1 MKRLFTKFLAMA
13 LTAAMLIE
21 LLPAVN
27 AAAENAVDVS
37 DGYADSHVVGE
48 VNEERTETGKRFRLA
63 DGSYAAVE
71 YGAPVHYADTD
82 GNWQDIDNTLALQN
96 ADRAASVRTY
106 ESVNGTHEKD
116 FAANLSNGFLF
127 SSSSG
132 GRRVSMFLRDPLTA
146 QSSISSERF
155 NTATAQI
162 SYPADKQAVAVQ
174 SAHSAAETEKERLAR
189 ETTPSRISAEVLY
202 QNVFSNVDLQYEI
215 FSYHVKESIVLNR
228 KCDSYA
234 FDFYLDLQG
243 LTPALQDDGSV
254 FLLDGEKIVYYL
266 PAPYMF
272 DDSGA
277 ESDAVSYTLS
287 EQATGTWKLTVTAD
301 KGWIE
306 AEDRAFPVTIDPTLI
321 DNSSTS
327 EFQGDTVASLTDE
340 PVSNKN
346 NIACGYHPTNGRM
359 EAYFKLTDFP
369 TVPEGCTLAR
379 AYVGLYQND
388 FRSSIGDGTGGK
400 LCLYMQAN
408 TTYAPMNSSLTWATR
423 PSYGEVLDYVDT
435 DYWNVDSTVLW
446 DITPAAKGWYD
457 GTMPNYGLAM
467 TSNGNTSTKCRAW
480 FSYFRVSF
488 IVSYR
493 NVNGIEPY
501 YTYQTLGLGNA
512 GTAYLSDFTGQLT
525 LAKTVCSYSSTVNPF
540 SLSLYYNSGYAASGA
555 AYHVP
560 EKLGLNMRLG
570 SGVGMNVVQKMEKVA
585 LQNDFSTGK
594 TDTYLQYTDGDG
606 TVHYFAKDGNDW
618 KDEDGLGLK
627 ATEYSAGSFRV
638 TDDNGNRMD
647 FAGGYL
653 SLLRDANGNEI
664 QILYSSKQITS
675 VVQKNKGGSA
685 ITIATFTY
693 DSSYYLT
700 KITDAIGNEY
710 TPGYTNGMLTSLK
723 RGGTTIAQYGMG
735 SDRRM
740 TYAYDAEAEYGVAFT
755 YANKKISSY
764 YEITSA
770 STASRPGA
778 VVAVSH
784 PEDGRTI
791 YRDYGA
797 DRTESSDDILTAY
810 VFDYAGRTV
819 NAYTTDPGHNI
830 LGASAAVYSGAGT
843 TDKTNN
849 RTLRTATLGAVEA
862 NLLRNG
868 SFEFDTPAW
877 TFQSGSGSLSAG
889 SAGARTGQKGFV
901 GSATADTTMTASFQ
915 TDNLSANRRYT
926 LSGYVKTTSAT
937 GFLGD
942 GIYLKVTAPSG
953 TAWTSEKLNVKT
965 SSGIDS
971 GWTRLSVNFTAPA
984 TGSYTVSVVADGLTG
999 SFYADDLQLEQ
1010 GETPSTLNL
1019 LRNADMQVENDGWS
1033 LHTRAAFCNGIG
1045 LPQEVS
1051 GAYSLR
1057 IYGDAYTNCEA
1068 YQEVAINL
1076 PGTQTYVL
1084 SGWAKALSLPDNV
1097 KKNDDPAQDL
1107 EKQFGL
1113 RAILTYTDG
1122 STEYHYTAFNP
1133 DVRGWQFASCTIV
1146 PKQTGKTVRTI
1157 RVVCAYEKNCNTAY
1171 FDNLSLTRE
1180 VAQTM
1185 HYDADGNLVSVKST
1199 GKKEETAA
1207 FENGNLISVNTGGSG
1222 TFTYTYDGNH
1232 NVTRA
1237 SNGVIRQDYTYD
1249 SMGNVTGTS
1258 LKADSG
1264 SGSALTSSAT
1274 YTNGGNLLASATD
1287 GTGQT
1292 LTYAYGTA
1300 LSKMTGQATSVTDA
1314 QGNSILSNYNDLGR
1328 ITQKTFANDGKL
1340 QYTYNKGLLTD
1351 VTRTADEA
1359 GQSIACDYD
1368 AFGNLTAVRIG
1379 GLLLA
1384 SYQYAAKNGQLTK
1397 QVYGNGQEVTFT
1409 YDRLGR
1415 TSTASYSGGRTLTYA
1430 YNGDGQ
1436 LYSIRDDAGT
1446 EATTDDV
1453 TYFYTYDSLKRAIAC
1468 RICRGI
1474 EQVLSVRWEYDDS
1487 SRIKTQAWQMGQQS
1501 YSESYTYSTKDGS
1514 LTSVS
1519 MNGGSLQLG
1528 YDALS
1533 RLSTAGNGVYTRNY
1547 TYRGIS
1553 TSQTTTQVEKL
1564 RYMGLNGALSGLTYN
1579 YIYNPLGNIASV
1591 TSGGSTSSYTYD
1603 AMGQL
1608 TAASLPGMQYAYT
1621 YDGAGNLRTVT
1632 RGETTSTY
1640 TYGNAS
1646 WKDLLTAFNGEKI
1659 VYEGQTM
1666 DEDGNVTGAPVSGNP
1681 IRYYNG
1687 TPWNF
1692 SWAEGRSLKTAE
1704 SSTPE
1709 RDISMEFSY
1718 DADGLRIEK
1727 RVTKTVYEMTA
1738 EHTYTDTVIAPTCTE
1753 AGYTVHT
1760 CECGD
1765 SYTDTE
1771 VPALGHDYAA
1781 SNTPGLLAC
1790 TRCEALLE
1798 HSEHSYTETVVA
1810 PTCTEA
1816 GYTLH
1821 TCECGDSYR
1830 ENEIAA
1836 LGHKFVRGAIVP
1848 PTCTEDGY
1856 RNFRCS
1862 RCGERKI
1869 VTIPALGHDIVNN
1882 KCTRCGYVG
1891 GATLPTVPPSQGEIM
1906 GLEEPTEPEVPLQNE
1921 PDEPTDDTLEEPE
1934 TPDTPPTET
1943 TPLHR
1948 GAATEIEEIHQY
1960 IYAGGKLL
1968 RETISDGT
1976 TTKTL
1981 DFTYDNV
1988 GMPYSLIYN
1997 NGTTTTTYYYITNL
2011 QGDVMYLVDASGN
2024 EVAAYDYDPYG
2035 KVITSTGELAGIN
2048 SLRYRGYYYDSETG
2062 FYYLQSRYY
2071 DPEICRFINA
2081 DSYASTGQSYL
2092 GYNMFAYCAN
2102 NPIAYTDLEGEA
2114 PWSALPYWGYIHNLV
2129 VKDIVVKYSNS
2140 ERTLSSEVSC
2150 STGRMDIF
2158 DESSGEV
2165 WEVKSAGPASLIGV
2179 AQLYRYTQGTYNG
2192 MPIIIG
2198 RETFSGEFDRGNFHV
2213 KYWTVASGLIVY
2225 DFSYKG
2231 KEKEIVT
2238 VSAYEKQE
2246 SEQKS
2251 TPKVGGIA
2259 MAAAGALGAGQ
2270 AGAAIVSAIGGPLTS
2285 FKRNYYCFQ

>member
-13 LTAAMLIE
+13 LTAALLFE
-21 LLPAVN
+21 LLPA
-27 AAAENAVDVS
+27 ANAVTTNAVTVD

-71 YGAPVHYADTD
+71 YGAPVHFADAD

-116 FAANLSNGFLF
+116 FAASLTDGFLL

-132 GRRVSMFLRDPLTA
+132 ERRVSMFLRDPLTA

-202 QNVFSNVDLQYEI
+202 RNVFSNVDLQYEI

-254 FLLDGEKIVYYL
+254 FLLDGEKIIYYL

-272 DDSGA
+272 DDSGV

-301 KGWIE
+301 KTWIE
-306 AEDRAFPVTIDPTLI
+306 AEDRVFPVTIDPTLI

-467 TSNGNTSTKCRAW
+467 TSNGNSSTKCRAW

-525 LAKTVCSYSSTVNPF
+525 LAKTVCSYASTVNPF
-540 SLSLYYNSGYAASGA
+540 SLSLYYNSGYAAYSEN
-555 AYHVP
+555 YDVP
-560 EKLGLNMRLG
+560 CKLGLNMHFG

-675 VVQKNKGGSA
+675 IVQKNNGGSA

-700 KITDAIGNEY
+700 KITDAIGSEY
-710 TPGYTNGMLTSLK
+710 TLGYTNGMLTSLK

-740 TYAYDAEAEYGVAFT
+740 TYAYDAEAEYGIAFT

-778 VVAVSH
+778 VVGVSH

-797 DRTESSDDILTAY
+797 DRTESSDDVLTAY

-819 NAYTTDPGHNI
+819 NAYTTDPDHNI

-901 GSATADTTMTASFQ
+901 GSATTDTTMTASFQ
-915 TDNLSANRRYT
+915 TDSLSANRSYT

-971 GWTRLSVNFTAPA
+971 GWTRLSVSFTAPA

-999 SFYADDLQLEQ
+999 SFYADDLQLEY

-1287 GTGQT
+1287 ARGNSTA
-1292 LTYAYGTA
+1292 YAYATNQNKAAGVPSAVTDA
-1300 LSKMTGQATSVTDA
+1300 KNVTKYQNYDFSTGRMTGQGIDGVADVSYTYDENGQLEELARSGHYGSESMSQSYGFTYDTF
-1314 QGNSILSNYNDLGR
+1314 GNILSTTVGD
-1328 ITQKTFANDGKL
+1328 
-1340 QYTYNKGLLTD
+1340 
-1351 VTRTADEA
+1351 RT
-1359 GQSIACDYD
+1359 
-1368 AFGNLTAVRIG
+1368 
-1379 GLLLA
+1379 LA
-1384 SYQYAAKNGQLTK
+1384 SYTYAQKNGLLSRMT
-1397 QVYGNGQEVTFT
+1397 YGNGDYINYA

-1415 TSTASYSGGRTLTYA
+1415 TTEKEIVSGSSTRKINYV

-1436 LYSIRDDAGT
+1436 LHSVKDGSTAYGYTYDTLGRLVGTTLKNGTSLTQQSWRKFDDNNRLTGLSVNLPGIGEYSESYVYNSDSTDNISDGT
-1446 EATTDDV
+1446 LTQKSLFSGDLLR
-1453 TYFYTYDSLKRAIAC
+1453 YTYDSLARLTQCSI
-1468 RICRGI
+1468 GL
-1474 EQVLSVRWEYDDS
+1474 LSQEITYCS
-1487 SRIKTQAWQMGQQS
+1487 GTSGQTTALPAQQLI
-1501 YSESYTYSTKDGS
+1501 KDGNR
-1514 LTSVS
+1514 TVV
-1519 MNGGSLQLG
+1519 GS
-1528 YDALS
+1528 Y
-1533 RLSTAGNGVYTRNY
+1533 
-1547 TYRGIS
+1547 
-1553 TSQTTTQVEKL
+1553 
-1564 RYMGLNGALSGLTYN
+1564 
-1579 YIYNPLGNIASV
+1579 
-1591 TSGGSTSSYTYD
+1591 SYTYD
-1603 AMGQL
+1603 AVGNITQLQYKPIGAAAGKRTASYTYDELNQL
-1608 TAASLPGMQYAYT
+1608 TSAYLPGVLGSSAKSYTYT
-1621 YDGAGNLRTVT
+1621 YDGFGNLLTATSNGVT
-1632 RGETTSTY
+1632 HTY
-1640 TYGNAS
+1640 EYTDSDWG
-1646 WKDLLTAFNGEKI
+1646 DLLTCYDGEEI
-1659 VYEGQTM
+1659 SY
-1666 DEDGNVTGAPVSGNP
+1666 DAIGNP
-1681 IRYYNG
+1681 DIYYNG
-1687 TPWNF
+1687 DMMCW
-1692 SWAEGRSLKTAE
+1692 SGRQLLERRNGQENTAY
-1704 SSTPE
+1704 
-1709 RDISMEFSY
+1709 SY
-1718 DADGLRIEK
+1718 NADGLRTR
-1727 RVTKTVYEMTA
+1727 RVLTDRSYYESYWLGELLIA
-1738 EHTYTDTVIAPTCTE
+1738 ETYKKSN
-1753 AGYTVHT
+1753 G
-1760 CECGD
+1760 
-1765 SYTDTE
+1765 
-1771 VPALGHDYAA
+1771 AL
-1781 SNTPGLLAC
+1781 
-1790 TRCEALLE
+1790 
-1798 HSEHSYTETVVA
+1798 V
-1810 PTCTEA
+1810 
-1816 GYTLH
+1816 YTLVF
-1821 TCECGDSYR
+1821 SYD
-1830 ENEIAA
+1830 EN
-1836 LGHKFVRGAIVP
+1836 GSP
-1848 PTCTEDGY
+1848 
-1856 RNFRCS
+1856 
-1862 RCGERKI
+1862 
-1869 VTIPALGHDIVNN
+1869 
-1882 KCTRCGYVG
+1882 VG
-1891 GATLPTVPPSQGEIM
+1891 VSM
-1906 GLEEPTEPEVPLQNE
+1906 
-1921 PDEPTDDTLEEPE
+1921 
-1934 TPDTPPTET
+1934 
-1943 TPLHR
+1943 R
-1948 GAATEIEEIHQY
+1948 
-1960 IYAGGKLL
+1960 
-1968 RETISDGT
+1968 
-1976 TTKTL
+1976 
-1981 DFTYDNV
+1981 
-1988 GMPYSLIYN
+1988 
-1997 NGTTTTTYYYITNL
+1997 NGTSATWTSYDYLKNL
-2011 QGDVMYLVDASGN
+2011 QGDILGICSVSGGGI
-2024 EVAAYDYDPYG
+2024 VTIHAAYEYDPWG
-2035 KVITSTGELAGIN
+2035 KLLGVRNNSGGVISDETSIALRN
-2048 SLRYRGYYYDSETG
+2048 PLRYRGYYYDSDTG
-2062 FYYLQSRYY
+2062 YYYLKSRYY
-2071 DPEICRFINA
+2071 DPQIGRFINA
-2081 DSYASTGQSYL
+2081 DGYASTGQGFL
-2092 GYNMFAYCAN
+2092 GYNMFAYCLN
-2102 NPIAYTDLEGEA
+2102 NPILCADEGGNAANPRYNVSLICDGFFKQPSTASSSVENSAPAGSFFGAEASYTFQQKYERELA
-2114 PWSALPYWGYIHNLV
+2114 PQFVNMVISCKSGTSTSTILASSGDSSRPLSVYAQGRADNEI
-2129 VKDIVVKYSNS
+2129 
-2140 ERTLSSEVSC
+2140 LSSAGLKINIANFTLNVSIGADNLGV
-2150 STGRMDIF
+2150 SASIADHGTIKSIALTADISQF
-2158 DESSGEV
+2158 
-2165 WEVKSAGPASLIGV
+2165 KIG
-2179 AQLYRYTQGTYNG
+2179 
-2192 MPIIIG
+2192 
-2198 RETFSGEFDRGNFHV
+2198 GEFAT
-2213 KYWTVASGLIVY
+2213 TVWDSATSEKIYTNISVSGWLFVA
-2225 DFSYKG
+2225 
-2231 KEKEIVT
+2231 
-2238 VSAYEKQE
+2238 AYIYYRTGEWY
-2246 SEQKS
+2246 S
-2251 TPKVGGIA
+2251 TPT
-2259 MAAAGALGAGQ
+2259 
-2270 AGAAIVSAIGGPLTS
+2270 SAFG
-2285 FKRNYYCFQ
+2285 

>member
-1 MKRLFTKFLAMA
+1 M
-13 LTAAMLIE
+13 
-21 LLPAVN
+21 
-27 AAAENAVDVS
+27 
-37 DGYADSHVVGE
+37 
-48 VNEERTETGKRFRLA
+48 
-63 DGSYAAVE
+63 
-71 YGAPVHYADTD
+71 
-82 GNWQDIDNTLALQN
+82 
-96 ADRAASVRTY
+96 
-106 ESVNGTHEKD
+106 
-116 FAANLSNGFLF
+116 
-127 SSSSG
+127 
-132 GRRVSMFLRDPLTA
+132 
-146 QSSISSERF
+146 
-155 NTATAQI
+155 
-162 SYPADKQAVAVQ
+162 
-174 SAHSAAETEKERLAR
+174 
-189 ETTPSRISAEVLY
+189 
-202 QNVFSNVDLQYEI
+202 
-215 FSYHVKESIVLNR
+215 
-228 KCDSYA
+228 
-234 FDFYLDLQG
+234 
-243 LTPALQDDGSV
+243 
-254 FLLDGEKIVYYL
+254 
-266 PAPYMF
+266 
-272 DDSGA
+272 
-277 ESDAVSYTLS
+277 
-287 EQATGTWKLTVTAD
+287 
-301 KGWIE
+301 
-306 AEDRAFPVTIDPTLI
+306 
-321 DNSSTS
+321 
-327 EFQGDTVASLTDE
+327 
-340 PVSNKN
+340 
-346 NIACGYHPTNGRM
+346 
-359 EAYFKLTDFP
+359 
-369 TVPEGCTLAR
+369 
-379 AYVGLYQND
+379 
-388 FRSSIGDGTGGK
+388 
-400 LCLYMQAN
+400 
-408 TTYAPMNSSLTWATR
+408 
-423 PSYGEVLDYVDT
+423 
-435 DYWNVDSTVLW
+435 
-446 DITPAAKGWYD
+446 
-457 GTMPNYGLAM
+457 
-467 TSNGNTSTKCRAW
+467 
-480 FSYFRVSF
+480 
-488 IVSYR
+488 
-493 NVNGIEPY
+493 
-501 YTYQTLGLGNA
+501 
-512 GTAYLSDFTGQLT
+512 
-525 LAKTVCSYSSTVNPF
+525 
-540 SLSLYYNSGYAASGA
+540 
-555 AYHVP
+555 
-560 EKLGLNMRLG
+560 
-570 SGVGMNVVQKMEKVA
+570 
-585 LQNDFSTGK
+585 
-594 TDTYLQYTDGDG
+594 
-606 TVHYFAKDGNDW
+606 
-618 KDEDGLGLK
+618 
-627 ATEYSAGSFRV
+627 
-638 TDDNGNRMD
+638 
-647 FAGGYL
+647 
-653 SLLRDANGNEI
+653 
-664 QILYSSKQITS
+664 
-675 VVQKNKGGSA
+675 
-685 ITIATFTY
+685 
-693 DSSYYLT
+693 
-700 KITDAIGNEY
+700 
-710 TPGYTNGMLTSLK
+710 
-723 RGGTTIAQYGMG
+723 
-735 SDRRM
+735 
-740 TYAYDAEAEYGVAFT
+740 
-755 YANKKISSY
+755 
-764 YEITSA
+764 
-770 STASRPGA
+770 
-778 VVAVSH
+778 
-784 PEDGRTI
+784 
-791 YRDYGA
+791 
-797 DRTESSDDILTAY
+797 
-810 VFDYAGRTV
+810 
-819 NAYTTDPGHNI
+819 
-830 LGASAAVYSGAGT
+830 
-843 TDKTNN
+843 
-849 RTLRTATLGAVEA
+849 
-862 NLLRNG
+862 
-868 SFEFDTPAW
+868 
-877 TFQSGSGSLSAG
+877 
-889 SAGARTGQKGFV
+889 
-901 GSATADTTMTASFQ
+901 
-915 TDNLSANRRYT
+915 
-926 LSGYVKTTSAT
+926 
-937 GFLGD
+937 
-942 GIYLKVTAPSG
+942 
-953 TAWTSEKLNVKT
+953 
-965 SSGIDS
+965 
-971 GWTRLSVNFTAPA
+971 
-984 TGSYTVSVVADGLTG
+984 
-999 SFYADDLQLEQ
+999 
-1010 GETPSTLNL
+1010 
-1019 LRNADMQVENDGWS
+1019 
-1033 LHTRAAFCNGIG
+1033 
-1045 LPQEVS
+1045 
-1051 GAYSLR
+1051 
-1057 IYGDAYTNCEA
+1057 
-1068 YQEVAINL
+1068 
-1076 PGTQTYVL
+1076 
-1084 SGWAKALSLPDNV
+1084 
-1097 KKNDDPAQDL
+1097 
-1107 EKQFGL
+1107 
-1113 RAILTYTDG
+1113 
-1122 STEYHYTAFNP
+1122 
-1133 DVRGWQFASCTIV
+1133 
-1146 PKQTGKTVRTI
+1146 
-1157 RVVCAYEKNCNTAY
+1157 
-1171 FDNLSLTRE
+1171 
-1180 VAQTM
+1180 
-1185 HYDADGNLVSVKST
+1185 
-1199 GKKEETAA
+1199 
-1207 FENGNLISVNTGGSG
+1207 
-1222 TFTYTYDGNH
+1222 
-1232 NVTRA
+1232 
-1237 SNGVIRQDYTYD
+1237 
-1249 SMGNVTGTS
+1249 
-1258 LKADSG
+1258 
-1264 SGSALTSSAT
+1264 
-1274 YTNGGNLLASATD
+1274 
-1287 GTGQT
+1287 
-1292 LTYAYGTA
+1292 
-1300 LSKMTGQATSVTDA
+1300 
-1314 QGNSILSNYNDLGR
+1314 
-1328 ITQKTFANDGKL
+1328 
-1340 QYTYNKGLLTD
+1340 
-1351 VTRTADEA
+1351 
-1359 GQSIACDYD
+1359 
-1368 AFGNLTAVRIG
+1368 
-1379 GLLLA
+1379 
-1384 SYQYAAKNGQLTK
+1384 
-1397 QVYGNGQEVTFT
+1397 
-1409 YDRLGR
+1409 
-1415 TSTASYSGGRTLTYA
+1415 
-1430 YNGDGQ
+1430 
-1436 LYSIRDDAGT
+1436 
-1446 EATTDDV
+1446 
-1453 TYFYTYDSLKRAIAC
+1453 
-1468 RICRGI
+1468 CRGV
-1474 EQVLSVRWEYDDS
+1474 EQVLSVYWEYDDS

-1533 RLSTAGNGVYTRNY
+1533 RLSTASNGVYTRNY
-1547 TYRGIS
+1547 TYRDIS
-1553 TSQTTTQVEKL
+1553 GSQTTTQVEKL
-1564 RYMGLNGALSGLTYN
+1564 RYTGLNGALSGLTYN
-1579 YIYNPLGNIASV
+1579 YTYNPLGNIASV
-1591 TSGGSTSSYTYD
+1591 TSGSSTSSYTYD

-1632 RGETTSTY
+1632 RGETTNTY

-1666 DEDGNVTGAPVSGNP
+1666 NEDGSVTGTPVSGNP

-2179 AQLYRYTQGTYNG
+2179 AQLYRYTQGTYKG

>member
-1 MKRLFTKFLAMA
+1 MKRLFSQFLALVLAAA
-13 LTAAMLIE
+13 LLFE
-21 LLPAVN
+21 LLPTA
-27 AAAENAVDVS
+27 NAVATNAVTVG

-71 YGAPVHYADTD
+71 YGAPVHFADDD

-116 FAANLSNGFLF
+116 FAASLTDGFLF

-132 GRRVSMFLRDPLTA
+132 ERRVSMFLRDPLTA

-254 FLLDGEKIVYYL
+254 FLLDGEKVVYYL

-306 AEDRAFPVTIDPTLI
+306 AEDRVFPVTIDPTLI

-346 NIACGYHPTNGRM
+346 NIACGYQPTNGRM

-467 TSNGNTSTKCRAW
+467 TSNGNSSTKCRAW

-525 LAKTVCSYSSTVNPF
+525 LAKTVCSYASTVNPF
-540 SLSLYYNSGYAASGA
+540 SLSLYYNSGCA
-555 AYHVP
+555 AYSENYDVP
-560 EKLGLNMRLG
+560 CKLGLNMHFG
-570 SGVGMNVVQKMEKVA
+570 SGVGMNVMQKMEKVA
-585 LQNDFSTGK
+585 LQNDFSSGK

-693 DSSYYLT
+693 DSSNFLT

-710 TPGYTNGMLTSLK
+710 TPGYTDGMLTSLK

-740 TYAYDAEAEYGVAFT
+740 TYAYDAEAEYGIAFT

-770 STASRPGA
+770 STASKPGA

-819 NAYTTDPGHNI
+819 NAYTTDPDHNI

-862 NLLRNG
+862 NLLKNG
-868 SFEFDTPAW
+868 SFESSAPAW

-901 GSATADTTMTASFQ
+901 GSASSDTTLTASVQ
-915 TDNLSANRRYT
+915 TDSLSSGRAYT

-971 GWTRLSVNFTAPA
+971 GWTRLSVSFTAPA

-1146 PKQTGKTVRTI
+1146 PKQTSKTVRTI

-1314 QGNSILSNYNDLGR
+1314 QGNRMQSVYNDLGR
-1328 ITQKTFANDGKL
+1328 VTQKTFASDGKL

-1384 SYQYAAKNGQLTK
+1384 SYQYAAKNGQLMK

-1446 EATTDDV
+1446 ETAADDV
-1453 TYFYTYDSLKRAIAC
+1453 TYFYTYDSLKRAIVC
-1468 RICRGI
+1468 RMCRGI
-1474 EQVLSVRWEYDDS
+1474 EQVLSVHWEYDDS

-1501 YSESYTYSTKDGS
+1501 YSESYTYSAKDGS

-1519 MNGGSLQLG
+1519 MNGGSLQLS

-1533 RLSTAGNGVYTRNY
+1533 RLSTASNGVYTRNY
-1547 TYRGIS
+1547 TYRDIS
-1553 TSQTTTQVEKL
+1553 GSQTTTQVEKL
-1564 RYMGLNGALSGLTYN
+1564 RYTGLNGALSGLTYS
-1579 YIYNPLGNIASV
+1579 YTYNPLGNIASV
-1591 TSGGSTSSYTYD
+1591 TSGSSTSSYTYD

-1632 RGETTSTY
+1632 RGETTNTY

-1666 DEDGNVTGAPVSGNP
+1666 DEDGNITGTPTSGNP

-1709 RDISMEFSY
+1709 QDISLEFSY

-1727 RVTKTVYEMTA
+1727 RVTKTVYEMTD
-1738 EHTYTDTVIAPTCTE
+1738 HTHTFTDTVAEPTC
-1753 AGYTVHT
+1753 VK
-1760 CECGD
+1760 
-1765 SYTDTE
+1765 
-1771 VPALGHDYAA
+1771 
-1781 SNTPGLLAC
+1781 
-1790 TRCEALLE
+1790 
-1798 HSEHSYTETVVA
+1798 
-1810 PTCTEA
+1810 A

-1821 TCECGDSYR
+1821 ECDCGYSYTD
-1830 ENEIAA
+1830 NETAA
-1836 LGHKFVRGAIVP
+1836 LGHHFGMADANGTRVCK
-1848 PTCTEDGY
+1848 
-1856 RNFRCS
+1856 
-1862 RCGERKI
+1862 
-1869 VTIPALGHDIVNN
+1869 
-1882 KCTRCGYVG
+1882 RCGYVQRST
-1891 GATLPTVPPSQGEIM
+1891 ARPTTVTPSLEICS
-1906 GLEEPTEPEVPLQNE
+1906 LEEPTEPEVPLQNE

-1934 TPDTPPTET
+1934 MPDTPPTENA
-1943 TPLHR
+1943 PLHR

-1960 IYAGGKLL
+1960 IYAGRKLL

-2011 QGDVMYLVDASGN
+2011 QGDVMYLVDSSGN

-2081 DSYASTGQSYL
+2081 DSYASTGQGLL
-2092 GYNMFAYCAN
+2092 GYNMFAYCQN
-2102 NPIAYTDLEGEA
+2102 NPIAFADYNGEWIHLVIGA
-2114 PWSALPYWGYIHNLV
+2114 AVGFAAGAISAAVTGGSWADIGISALAGGVAGAIVAGTGNPYLGKAAASAINGAATFIGCYYINDMSV
-2129 VKDIVVKYSNS
+2129 ENS
-2140 ERTLSSEVSC
+2140 LLCAAASSTITYATCSISGKAGGDLFVSTITDC
-2150 STGRMDIF
+2150 TIGFGGSLT
-2158 DESSGEV
+2158 SSGI
-2165 WEVKSAGPASLIGV
+2165 SAGISRKTSTQSQPSNA
-2179 AQLYRYTQGTYNG
+2179 AYRT
-2192 MPIIIG
+2192 
-2198 RETFSGEFDRGNFHV
+2198 
-2213 KYWTVASGLIVY
+2213 
-2225 DFSYKG
+2225 
-2231 KEKEIVT
+2231 
-2238 VSAYEKQE
+2238 
-2246 SEQKS
+2246 
-2251 TPKVGGIA
+2251 TPKVNRYSIPT
-2259 MAAAGALGAGQ
+2259 LG
-2270 AGAAIVSAIGGPLTS
+2270 V
-2285 FKRNYYCFQ
+2285 N